1 MKSGYFRITSIPLN
15 HSFRNWNAHSLNQ
28 TCLEIVSQY
37 VAILNYCWKFYIF
50 RFFQSQMHIKIILH
64 PLQGGALWF
73 QNLTEFPHGV
83 SGPIFPLLIAGLHY
97 INIQVYDSLV
107 SLH

>member
-1 MKSGYFRITSIPLN
+1 
-15 HSFRNWNAHSLNQ
+15 
-28 TCLEIVSQY
+28 
-37 VAILNYCWKFYIF
+37 
-50 RFFQSQMHIKIILH
+50 MHIKIILH

-97 INIQVYDSLV
+97 INIQVYDSHLFALMIIIW
-107 SLH
+107 SWFLWRKEKLW